1 MVTLILKNIPL
12 EDRLIEA
19 RLEVAELRLV
29 LSELRLELDYGRIAS
44 NTRVAWLLEGSDLR
58 AKTPHLSLLCP
69 VKNSKAR
76 RSWVCRSR
84 VRESRCWSSAVTF
97 REDAAVW
104 RSALARARR
113 PRSKELRR
121 RRSSAPASAGGDWLG
136 DPGGDAEDMEI
147 LDWRIEKTERANK
160 NDARLEPTPE

>member
-29 LSELRLELDYGRIAS
+29 LSELRLELDHGRIAS

-69 VKNSKAR
+69 VK
-76 RSWVCRSR
+76 
-84 VRESRCWSSAVTF
+84 TF
-97 REDAAVW
+97 QGSVVV
-104 RSALARARR
+104 SL
-113 PRSKELRR
+113 
-121 RRSSAPASAGGDWLG
+121 
-136 DPGGDAEDMEI
+136 
-147 LDWRIEKTERANK
+147 
-160 NDARLEPTPE
+160 PE